1 LANGFTEWLNASAQ
15 GQPILSAVDGQL
27 LFYLVFGLLAAIV
40 SWINKRKQAA
50 KRDRLAQSV
59 PVQRSKPAQAGEPT
73 GWLARLEKLAETQLD
88 NFNQKLESPQP
99 DNSEQEYGET
109 PTILPPVIGATSAE
123 TCPKCQGEIRLWG
136 DDLQCLSC
144 GYKPQ
149 VSVRPTRQ
157 ARQTEETPKPVV
169 AVPKV
174 QPAVSPVYSSP
185 IYTGNIARRIASD
198 IKIARQ
204 AVVASII
211 LGPPRSLE
219 SPEQITRY

>member
-1 LANGFTEWLNASAQ
+1 MANGFTEWLNASAQ

-50 KRDRLAQSV
+50 KRDPLARSV

-73 GWLARLEKLAETQLD
+73 GWLARLEQLAESQLNVAD
-88 NFNQKLESPQP
+88 RELDQHLGNYELESV
-99 DNSEQEYGET
+99 ET
-109 PTILPPVIGATSAE
+109 PPLIVASAPAAHPPSGATRESYRDTPLPRQLHEAKK
-123 TCPKCQGEIRLWG
+123 T
-136 DDLQCLSC
+136 
-144 GYKPQ
+144 
-149 VSVRPTRQ
+149 SVWQ
-157 ARQTEETPKPVV
+157 KA
-169 AVPKV
+169 A
-174 QPAVSPVYSSP
+174 PAPSPVYNSP
-185 IYTGNIARRIASD
+185 IHTGNIARRIGSD
-198 IKIARQ
+198 IKIAKQ

>member
-1 LANGFTEWLNASAQ
+1 MANGFTEWLNASAQ

-50 KRDRLAQSV
+50 KRDQLARSV

-73 GWLARLEKLAETQLD
+73 GWLARLEQLAESQLNVAD
-88 NFNQKLESPQP
+88 RELDQHLGNYELESV
-99 DNSEQEYGET
+99 ET
-109 PTILPPVIGATSAE
+109 PPLIVASAPAAHPPSGATRE
-123 TCPKCQGEIRLWG
+123 TYRDTPLPRQLHEAK
-136 DDLQCLSC
+136 
-144 GYKPQ
+144 KT
-149 VSVRPTRQ
+149 SVWQ
-157 ARQTEETPKPVV
+157 KA
-169 AVPKV
+169 A
-174 QPAVSPVYSSP
+174 PAPSPVYNSP
-185 IYTGNIARRIASD
+185 IHTGNIARRIGSD
-198 IKIARQ
+198 IKIAKQ